1 MSLHL
6 FIDVCTT
13 NTAGSKVMPDSSCSS
28 EALQIGTCSMPEYT
42 SRTALVAS
50 PARGVIYVRTCSN
63 VRLFLAEDS

>member
-1 MSLHL
+1 ML
-6 FIDVCTT
+6 
-13 NTAGSKVMPDSSCSS
+13 
-28 EALQIGTCSMPEYT
+28 EYT